1 MKILKRILVLF
12 VLFFSYYINAQT
24 VDEIIDTYFEN
35 TGGVENWEKIEG
47 IKMSAKVSQGGM
59 EIPIEMVQL
68 KNKMMTTINF
78 QGQTIKQG
86 VYDGEVL
93 WSTNFM
99 TQKAEK
105 SDEETTK
112 MVVNELK
119 QFPDPFLNYKEK
131 GFTAELMG
139 TETVD
144 GTETFKVKLTTTPNI
159 IEGKEVPSI
168 AYYFFDTENF
178 VPIQVHEEIM
188 DGPGKG
194 MITEIKMSDYQEAG
208 DVYMPYSMTQG
219 VKGQPGA
226 PITMDKIE
234 INPTVDD
241 SEFAFPEEAPEEN

>member
-12 VLFFSYYINAQT
+12 VLFFSYSINAQT

-112 MVVNELK
+112 MVVNE
-119 QFPDPFLNYKEK
+119 
-131 GFTAELMG
+131 
-139 TETVD
+139 
-144 GTETFKVKLTTTPNI
+144 
-159 IEGKEVPSI
+159 
-168 AYYFFDTENF
+168 
-178 VPIQVHEEIM
+178 
-188 DGPGKG
+188 
-194 MITEIKMSDYQEAG
+194 
-208 DVYMPYSMTQG
+208 
-219 VKGQPGA
+219 
-226 PITMDKIE
+226 
-234 INPTVDD
+234 
-241 SEFAFPEEAPEEN
+241 

>member
-1 MKILKRILVLF
+1 
-12 VLFFSYYINAQT
+12 
-24 VDEIIDTYFEN
+24 
-35 TGGVENWEKIEG
+35 
-47 IKMSAKVSQGGM
+47 MSAKVSQGGM

-144 GTETFKVKLTTTPNI
+144 GTETFKVKLTTCLLYTS
-159 IEGKEVPSI
+159 PSQR
-168 AYYFFDTENF
+168 DR
-178 VPIQVHEEIM
+178 
-188 DGPGKG
+188 G
-194 MITEIKMSDYQEAG
+194 
-208 DVYMPYSMTQG
+208 
-219 VKGQPGA
+219 
-226 PITMDKIE
+226 
-234 INPTVDD
+234 
-241 SEFAFPEEAPEEN
+241 

>member
-1 MKILKRILVLF
+1 
-12 VLFFSYYINAQT
+12 
-24 VDEIIDTYFEN
+24 
-35 TGGVENWEKIEG
+35 
-47 IKMSAKVSQGGM
+47 MSAKVSQGGM

-194 MITEIKMSDYQEAG
+194 MITEIKMSDYQRGSKVETRVVRRCCRPIG
-208 DVYMPYSMTQG
+208 TVPHLKLHCVSLISQRMLI
-219 VKGQPGA
+219 GA
-226 PITMDKIE
+226 
-234 INPTVDD
+234 
-241 SEFAFPEEAPEEN
+241 EELRIWTEMAC